1 MPAQETKS
9 VLIVDD
15 DDMIRSYLSIILR
28 REGYSIAGEVGDV
41 QKAQK
46 VLSRGPVSVLFL
58 DINLPGM
65 DGLTALK
72 DLRTSYPS
80 MPIII
85 LSGESTSQN
94 VKTAIADGAHSFV
107 TKPFTA
113 EKVIQ
118 TIRQALAQR
127 M

>member
-1 MPAQETKS
+1 MSEPVTHS

-28 REGYSIAGEVGDV
+28 QAGHTIAGEVGDV

-46 VLSRGPVSVLFL
+46 VLSRVPVSVLFL
-58 DINLPGM
+58 DINLPGV

-72 DLRTSYPS
+72 DLRTAYPATQIV
-80 MPIII
+80 M
-85 LSGESTSQN
+85 LSGESTAQN
-94 VKTAIADGAHSFV
+94 VKTAIAEGAISFV

-113 EKVIQ
+113 DKVIQ
-118 TIRQALAQR
+118 SVRKALASR
-127 M
+127 S

>member
-1 MPAQETKS
+1 MSVPETHS

-28 REGYSIAGEVGDV
+28 QAGYTIAGEVGDV

-46 VLSRGPVSVLFL
+46 VLSRMPVSVLFL
-58 DINLPGM
+58 DINLPGI

-72 DLRTSYPS
+72 DFRAVYPATQVI
-80 MPIII
+80 M
-85 LSGESTSQN
+85 LSGESTAQN
-94 VKTAIADGAHSFV
+94 VTTAIAEGAQSFV

-113 EKVIQ
+113 DKVLQ
-118 TIRQALAQR
+118 SVRKALAAR
-127 M
+127 S